1 MPKVA
6 LADTLIDW
14 HSLIANAGPLAEGD
28 PQLAAHLDALRV
40 RLDHARDTAD
50 RRLHLE
56 GQLRQATQDLAAD
69 KAEGKNL
76 AFRIRSKLKAIHGPT
91 SPLLLAYGITPRP
104 ESRHAPEPTVLPKR
118 PKPPAPAPPK
128 P

>member
-28 PQLAAHLDALRV
+28 PQLASHLDALRA
-40 RLDHARDTAD
+40 RLDHVRETAD

-104 ESRHAPEPTVLPKR
+104 ESRHAPTAAPALR
-118 PKPPAPAPPK
+118 KPPAPAPSK
-128 P
+128 A

>member
-28 PQLAAHLDALRV
+28 PQLASHLDALRA
-40 RLDHARDTAD
+40 RLDHARETAD

-56 GQLRQATQDLAAD
+56 GQLRQATQDLRQVCGSSFDA
-69 KAEGKNL
+69 L
-76 AFRIRSKLKAIHGPT
+76 IQPRHRHSRIGQ
-91 SPLLLAYGITPRP
+91 TP
-104 ESRHAPEPTVLPKR
+104 
-118 PKPPAPAPPK
+118 
-128 P
+128 